1 MFEYEAADGYYY
13 QIDRVS
19 FKGKEITSLMGLLP
33 LLMGK
38 ANEFSL
44 DVTVYAPDDD
54 RISVTNISV
63 SVSKLMSLIK
73 MIQGVDASSSP
84 GDFMGVLFG
93 EAKALMSMV
102 KT

>member
-13 QIDRVS
+13 QIDKVS
-19 FKGKEITSLMGLLP
+19 FKGKEITSLLGLVP
-33 LLMGK
+33 LLIGK
-38 ANEFSL
+38 GNEFTL
-44 DVTVYAPDDD
+44 DVTLYSPDDR

-84 GDFMGVLFG
+84 GDFVGVLFG
-93 EAKALMSMV
+93 EAKALMEMV
-102 KT
+102 R